1 MRAGKDN
8 VRSVRQG
15 GTDPQLW
22 AMAGLLGV
30 VVATVGTIRLGLAA
44 QAALTG
50 QDQVVPGNP
59 ITAAVQVIRGELQ
72 WTSVATAAAIG
83 LWVVIGAGVFVV
95 LWVRTAKPRARVDA
109 AAKWM
114 APRRDIES
122 MSRAAA
128 EKSAEKWLPAGMAQT
143 HPGLRLGRVPRTNK
157 GLWSSWEDLYLII
170 FGPRMGKTTTQ
181 VIPAIVDA
189 PGPVITTSNKRD
201 IIDDTIGVTAARGQV
216 WAFDP
221 QRIAAGFEQRPWYY
235 DPLSLIRRDPAVMD
249 SASMELAD
257 IFRSAARGE
266 DSGGDAFFSDGG
278 RDLLSRLLLAA
289 ALDGRPIGEVFRWA
303 NDDSD
308 RTPVGILARF
318 PEWEQQAA
326 ATQTIN
332 RALEYLRTPEIE
344 HTGNQWKD
352 TDNWRADQKI
362 SNRVYQMTCSI
373 WEDTKYNRETKQSV
387 PIAWYVT
394 WEVRIHS
401 PKQGYGAKIAGQNQK
416 RYTDKNAAI
425 KYLDGRKKAYSHLFT
440 EISPPIPKGY
450 EHHFMVH
457 GTLLP
462 GYTVEGLEQAKTEHA
477 AAEVSEGGIFTP
489 QNREK
494 PSVLGKLSVAKTQE
508 KTPAAPGTAMKKKE
522 DIQL

>member
-1 MRAGKDN
+1 MEENRDYHAYRYGDHLTPGSELKIEHSVVCEN
-8 VRSVRQG
+8 VDISTLITMGTDSLEAMRQG
-15 GTDPQLW
+15 SIDGEQK
-22 AMAGLLGV
+22 AYEIV
-30 VVATVGTIRLGLAA
+30 V
-44 QAALTG
+44 
-50 QDQVVPGNP
+50 
-59 ITAAVQVIRGELQ
+59 
-72 WTSVATAAAIG
+72 
-83 LWVVIGAGVFVV
+83 
-95 LWVRTAKPRARVDA
+95 A
-109 AAKWM
+109 AAK
-114 APRRDIES
+114 
-122 MSRAAA
+122 
-128 EKSAEKWLPAGMAQT
+128 Q
-143 HPGLRLGRVPRTNK
+143 
-157 GLWSSWEDLYLII
+157 
-170 FGPRMGKTTTQ
+170 
-181 VIPAIVDA
+181 
-189 PGPVITTSNKRD
+189 
-201 IIDDTIGVTAARGQV
+201 
-216 WAFDP
+216 
-221 QRIAAGFEQRPWYY
+221 
-235 DPLSLIRRDPAVMD
+235 
-249 SASMELAD
+249 
-257 IFRSAARGE
+257 
-266 DSGGDAFFSDGG
+266 
-278 RDLLSRLLLAA
+278 
-289 ALDGRPIGEVFRWA
+289 
-303 NDDSD
+303 
-308 RTPVGILARF
+308 
-318 PEWEQQAA
+318 WEQQAA

-344 HTGNQWKD
+344 HTDNQWKD

-522 DIQL
+522 DIIMKVLMVEPGKSPYAAEIESGLKSLQAAVGGDIQAVYPYEDPVALICNEEGKLMGLPLNRALFDDDGHIYDIVSGNFLIVGLGEENFTDLSPDLMEKYGEQFKYPEKFARIAGEIIAVKQPATNEHREKPMMHHSGPDL